1 MQAPGLAPMPDAALN
16 VLTEGVKV
24 PKFKPDVLRRVGY
37 TLFRA
42 AGCREEDARTVVDH
56 LVDSNLFGHDSHGA
70 IRFYEYA
77 KAVQDGRFNPDASPE
92 VVSERACTAVVDGG
106 GAMGQVGATFA
117 TRLAMEKA
125 HASGVATVAL
135 RNTSHI
141 GRVGAYPLM
150 VASEGMIG
158 QIFVNAGRL
167 GYQIAPFGGI
177 DGRLSTNPIAFAAPR
192 RDADPILVDMTT
204 SIVAE
209 GKIRLAI
216 NQGVQVPEGWLIDG
230 YGEPTTEPNDFKDDP
245 PGAILPLGGDAGH
258 KGYGLS
264 IMVELLG
271 GALSGQGCAAG
282 DREMISNGVL
292 INAYDI
298 EHFTDMETFYEE
310 VEGLMR
316 HVKSSRLASG
326 FTEILAPGEPEFR
339 TAERRATEG
348 IEVDDR
354 TWETVCEIGAEFGV
368 DLAAVGEG

>member
-1 MQAPGLAPMPDAALN
+1 MPR
-16 VLTEGVKV
+16 
-24 PKFKPDVLRRVGY
+24 FKPDVLREVGY

-42 AGCREEDARTVVDH
+42 AGCRDEDARTVVDH
-56 LVDSNLFGHDSHGA
+56 LVDSNLYGHDSHGA

-77 KAVQDGRFNPDASPE
+77 KAVKDGRFNPNAPPE

-125 HASGVATVAL
+125 RRSGIATVVL

-150 VASEGMIG
+150 AARAGMIG

-192 RDADPILVDMTT
+192 RNAHPILVDMTT
-204 SIVAE
+204 SVVAE

-230 YGEPTTEPNDFKDDP
+230 KGSPPRNRTTSRTTRRAPFCRWV
-245 PGAILPLGGDAGH
+245 GAAGH

-298 EHFTDMETFYEE
+298 EHFTDMETFYDE

-316 HVKSSRLASG
+316 HVKSSRLAPG
-326 FTEILAPGEPEFR
+326 FDEILAPGEPEFR

-354 TWETVCEIGAEFGV
+354 TWEMVCEIGAEFGV
-368 DLAAVGEG
+368 DLVGEAGL

>member
-1 MQAPGLAPMPDAALN
+1 MPGATLDF
-16 VLTEGVKV
+16 LTEGVKV
-24 PKFKPDVLRRVGY
+24 PKFKPDVLRGVGY
-37 TLFRA
+37 RLFRA
-42 AGCREEDARTVVDH
+42 AGCRGEDARTVVDH

-77 KAVQDGRFNPDASPE
+77 KAIQDGRFSPDASPE
-92 VVSERACTAVVDGG
+92 VISERACTAVVDGG

-117 TRLAMEKA
+117 TRMAMEKA
-125 HASGVATVAL
+125 RRSGVATVVL

-216 NQGVQVPEGWLIDG
+216 NQGVKVPEGWLIDG
-230 YGEPTTEPNDFKDDP
+230 NGAPTTEPNDFKDDP
-245 PGAILPLGGDAGH
+245 PGAILPLGGGAGH

-292 INAYDI
+292 INAYCI
-298 EHFTDMETFYEE
+298 EHFTDMETFYDE

-316 HVKSSRLASG
+316 HVKSSRLAEG
-326 FTEILAPGEPEFR
+326 FDEILAPGEPEFR
-339 TAERRATEG
+339 TARIRQEEG

-354 TWETVCEIGAEFGV
+354 TWQTVCEIGAEFGV
-368 DLAAVGEG
+368 DLVEVGEAGS

>member
-1 MQAPGLAPMPDAALN
+1 M
-16 VLTEGVKV
+16 

-42 AGCREEDARTVVDH
+42 AGCREEDAHTVVDH

-92 VVSERACTAVVDGG
+92 VVGERACTAVVDGG

-125 HASGVATVAL
+125 RQSGVATVAL

-150 VASEGMIG
+150 VAREGMIG

-167 GYQIAPFGGI
+167 GYQIVPFGGI

-192 RDADPILVDMTT
+192 RYADPILVDMTT

-230 YGEPTTEPNDFKDDP
+230 DGAPTTEPNDFKHDP

-316 HVKSSRLASG
+316 HLKSSRLAPE
-326 FTEILAPGEPEFR
+326 FEEILAPGEPEFR
-339 TAERRATEG
+339 SARRRAKEG

-354 TWETVCEIGAEFGV
+354 TWETMCEIGSEFGV
-368 DLAAVGEG
+368 DLVEEAGRQVRLKTGQGNL

>member
-1 MQAPGLAPMPDAALN
+1 MPSAALN
-16 VLTEGVKV
+16 SLTEGVKV
-24 PKFKPDVLRRVGY
+24 PKFKPDVLRGVGY

-77 KAVQDGRFNPDASPE
+77 KAVQDGRFNPNASPR

-125 HASGVATVAL
+125 RQSGVATVVL

-150 VASEGMIG
+150 VAGEGMIG

-192 RDADPILVDMTT
+192 RDKDPILVDMTT
-204 SIVAE
+204 SVVAE

-216 NQGVQVPEGWLIDG
+216 NQGVKVPKGWLIDG
-230 YGEPTTEPNDFKDDP
+230 HGEPTTEPNDFKDDP

-282 DREMISNGVL
+282 EREMNSNGVL
-292 INAYDI
+292 INAYHI
-298 EHFTDMETFYEE
+298 EHFTDMETFYDE
-310 VEGLMR
+310 VEGLVR
-316 HVKSSRLASG
+316 HVKSSRLAPG
-326 FTEILAPGEPEFR
+326 FNEILAPGEPEFR
-339 TAERRATEG
+339 TAERRAAEG

-354 TWETVCEIGAEFGV
+354 SWQMACEIGAEFGV
-368 DLAAVGEG
+368 DLAGVGEG